1 MNHDFIM
8 LFREKDS
15 KNKKSIGKLAKRS
28 PPRPLNSNKL
38 YTSCMPD
45 IKHPKCNH
53 PKCGAKMQRVYKR
66 DGSGFIQCGWICTE
80 CGLFK
85 KDD

>member
-1 MNHDFIM
+1 
-8 LFREKDS
+8 
-15 KNKKSIGKLAKRS
+15 
-28 PPRPLNSNKL
+28 
-38 YTSCMPD
+38 MPD
-45 IKHPKCNH
+45 IKHPKCQH

-66 DGSGFIQCGWICTE
+66 VGSTFVSTGWLCTD